1 MDKGGTLTVNCHA
14 GDAENVK
21 IVVSD
26 TGQGI
31 APGDLNKIFDP
42 YFTTKK
48 KGTGLGLAIVYKIIE
63 AHGGN
68 INVMST
74 LDKETTFI
82 ISIPCNLKDNA

>member
-31 APGDLNKIFDP
+31 VSGDLNKIFDP

-82 ISIPCNLKDNA
+82 ISIPCNLKDNE